1 MKRRGFILIM
11 LTALTALLFVNK
23 FFTNNKELETRISN
37 LKDHLPNSYLNT
49 SLNKEF
55 KDNIRE
61 KIRLNPDQNLF
72 NLFKNEIEQDYTNNK
87 VFRIDGWYLSLTECY
102 LIELSNLKK

>member
-1 MKRRGFILIM
+1 M
-11 LTALTALLFVNK
+11 LTALTVLLFVK
-23 FFTNNKELETRISN
+23 SLFTNNKEIEISISN
-37 LKDHLPNSYLNT
+37 LKNYLPNNYLNT

-72 NLFKNEIEQDYTNNK
+72 NLFKNEIKEDYK
-87 VFRIDGWYLSLTECY
+87 KDQVFRLNGWYMSLTECY
-102 LIELSNLKK
+102 LIELKSF